1 MSLTVGVNC
10 LTPALTVAHK
20 GSNGIAIAMAPDV
33 CKTPS
38 PGGPVPIPY
47 PNIAR
52 SSSLSDG
59 TTTVKT
65 DGQMA
70 AIKGSKYASS
80 NGDEAGT
87 VGGVVSNVNM
97 KEAEWITF
105 SFDVKM
111 EGKNVCRLQDKMT
124 HNKKNTL

>member
-1 MSLTVGVNC
+1 MPVTVGINC
-10 LTPALTVAHK
+10 LIPALSISHK
-20 GSNGIAIAMAPDV
+20 GANSIVMATAPDV

-38 PGGPVPIPY
+38 PGGPVPVPY
-47 PNIAR
+47 PNIAQ
-52 SSSLSDG
+52 SGTLTDG
-59 TTTVKT
+59 TKTVKT

-80 NGDEAGT
+80 NGDEPGT

-124 HNKKNTL
+124 HNKKNTI

>member
-1 MSLTVGVNC
+1 MSVTVGINGLKPGLSVS
-10 LTPALTVAHK
+10 HK
-20 GSNGIAIAMAPDV
+20 GANSIATAMAPDV

-38 PGGPVPIPY
+38 PGGPVPVPY
-47 PNIAR
+47 PNIAK
-52 SSSLSDG
+52 SGTLEDG

-65 DGQMA
+65 DGEMA

-87 VGGVVSNVNM
+87 AGGVVSGVNM

-111 EGKNVCRLQDKMT
+111 DGKNVCRLDDMMS
-124 HNKKNTL
+124 HNKKNTA

>member
-1 MSLTVGVNC
+1 MGVTVGVNS
-10 LTPALTVAHK
+10 LTPGLTVAHK
-20 GSNGIAIAMAPDV
+20 GSSGISMAMAPDV

-38 PGGPVPIPY
+38 PGGPIPVPY
-47 PNIAR
+47 PNIAK
-52 SSSLSDG
+52 SSSLAKG
-59 TTTVKT
+59 TKTVKT
-65 DGQMA
+65 DGKIA
-70 AIKGSKYASS
+70 AVKGSKYARS

-87 VGGVVSNVNM
+87 AGGVVSSVNM

-111 EGKNVCRLQDKMT
+111 DGKNVCRLQDKMT

>member
-1 MSLTVGVNC
+1 MSLTVGANSLV
-10 LTPALTVAHK
+10 PGLTVAHK
-20 GSNGIAIAMAPDV
+20 GSNGISTAMAPDV

-38 PGGPVPIPY
+38 PGGPIPVPY

-52 SSSLSDG
+52 SSTLSDG

-65 DGQMA
+65 DGEMA

-87 VGGVVSNVNM
+87 AGGVVSSVNM
-97 KEAEWITF
+97 KEAEWVSF

-111 EGKNVCRLQDKMT
+111 EGKNVCRLQDVMT

>member
-1 MSLTVGVNC
+1 MSVTVGVN
-10 LTPALTVAHK
+10 ALIPSFTIAHK
-20 GSNGIAIAMAPDV
+20 GSSGISMAMAPDV

-38 PGGPVPIPY
+38 PGGPVPLPY

-52 SSSLSDG
+52 AASLSDG

-87 VGGVVSNVNM
+87 VGGVVSSVNM

-111 EGKNVCRLQDKMT
+111 EGKNACRLQDKMT